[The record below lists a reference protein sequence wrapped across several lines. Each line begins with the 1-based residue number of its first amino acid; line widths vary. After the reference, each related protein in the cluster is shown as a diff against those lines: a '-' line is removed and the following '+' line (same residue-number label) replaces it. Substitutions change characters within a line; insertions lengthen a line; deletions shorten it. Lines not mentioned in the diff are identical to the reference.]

1 MPHKGYGNWL
11 RWSPLF
17 FVTLLFAVACAT
29 VPLTERSQFR
39 LISNKDLV
47 PEANQQFDR
56 MMAVARQKNAV
67 LSASDSPQAAS
78 TIALVKRVSDRI
90 LDAAGMKDR
99 FNWEITVVKYS
110 EANALVLPSGKIM
123 IFAGLFSIAKSEA
136 GLAAVIGHEVGHVV
150 AQHQAERVSQEILV
164 AMGLQ
169 VVDLALVSSNS
180 RYRPLIGAAAGLGA
194 LYGII
199 LPFSREHESEADHLG
214 LLYMA
219 KAGYDPS
226 EAIEVWEKMEELS
239 GSGPWEYLSTH
250 PSPATRRAQ
259 LLSWM
264 PEAKVLYANQ
274 DSPLPSSLSELGE
287 ARAEYDHQA
296 AVAPIAP
303 RPSFLSGYWYRTTLR
318 DRTTPLTY
326 RYVGEQLC
334 SERPGV
340 MDTCFVLESET
351 QTQILTQDYAIL
363 EGQRKDDKPS
373 SKYSPALK
381 MVDWPLQLGKAWSQ
395 DITIELT
402 TGGRS
407 TIKTKGEVVA
417 YESVTVPAGTFMAY
431 KIVFSMNG
439 TRVLQYWYAPEVR
452 NLVRTNLLAVFGLSF
467 MAEEMMDY
475 QKTDEPVIK
484 LRHESGGDL
493 WTYSE
498 IGILPEVGP
507 HSPGTTN

>member
-29 VPLTERSQFR
+29 VPITGRSQFR
-39 LISNKDLV
+39 LISNKDLFA
-47 PEANQQFDR
+47 EANQQFDQI
-56 MMAVARQKNAV
+56 MAVMRRKNAV

-78 TIALVKRVSDRI
+78 TIALVNRVGDRI
-90 LDAAGMKDR
+90 LDAAGVKGQ
-99 FNWEITVVKYS
+99 FNWEITIVKAS
-110 EANALVLPSGKIM
+110 EPNAFVLPSGKIM
-123 IFAGLFSIAKSEA
+123 VFTGLLPITKSES
-136 GLAAVIGHEVGHVV
+136 GLAAVIGHEVGHVI
-150 AQHQAERVSQEILV
+150 AQHQAERVSQAILV
-164 AMGLQ
+164 DAGLQ
-169 VVDLALVSSNS
+169 VVDLALDSSNS

-274 DSPLPSSLSELGE
+274 DSPLPSSLSEFGE
-287 ARAEYDHQA
+287 ARAEYARQA

-303 RPSFLSGYWYRTTLR
+303 RPSFLPGYWYRTTR
-318 DRTTPLTY
+318 SDSTTPLTY
-326 RYVGEQLC
+326 RYGREQQCPKRL
-334 SERPGV
+334 GV
-340 MDTCFVLESET
+340 MDACFVLESEI
-351 QTQILTQDYAIL
+351 QTVILTQDYAAL
-363 EGQRKDDKPS
+363 EIQGKGDKPS
-373 SKYSPALK
+373 MKFSPAMK
-381 MVDWPLQLGKAWSQ
+381 MLDWPLQVGKAWSQ
-395 DITIELT
+395 DITIED
-402 TGGRS
+402 
-407 TIKTKGEVVA
+407 TIGKRVTVKTKGEVVA

-439 TRVLQYWYAPEVR
+439 TQALQHWYAPEIR
-452 NLVRTNLLAVFGLSF
+452 KWIRTNAPGAFGMSPTV
-467 MAEEMMDY
+467 EEMIDY
-475 QKTDEPVIK
+475 QKTDEPVIE
-484 LRHESGGDL
+484 LR
-493 WTYSE
+493 
-498 IGILPEVGP
+498 
-507 HSPGTTN
+507 